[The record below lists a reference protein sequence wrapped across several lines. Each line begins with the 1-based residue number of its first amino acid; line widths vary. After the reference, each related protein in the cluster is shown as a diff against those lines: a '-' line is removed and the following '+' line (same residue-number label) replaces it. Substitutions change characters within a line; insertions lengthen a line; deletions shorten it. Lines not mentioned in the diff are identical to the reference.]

1 MPTPAPPP
9 PKRKSGR
16 ANSYAGIL
24 QPRQSGAG
32 SPEVSVLVLY
42 DIENDRTRN
51 RVADVCLN
59 YGLERIQFSAF
70 MGKINRN
77 RRQQLALELLALVG
91 PESARIRIVPIA
103 EDSLREMWVHDR
115 YQPKA
120 KPPSGGES
128 NPNGLPRIRV
138 VVSD

>member
-1 MPTPAPPP
+1 METGQPTPP
-9 PKRKSGR
+9 RSKSGLKNR
-16 ANSYAGIL
+16 YAGVL

-32 SPEVSVLVLY
+32 SPEVSVIVLY
-42 DIENDRTRN
+42 DIEDDRIRA

-70 MGKINRN
+70 MGRINRN
-77 RRQQLALELLALVG
+77 RRQQLALEILAQVG
-91 PESARIRIVPIA
+91 AESARIRIVPVA

-115 YQPKA
+115 YRT
-120 KPPSGGES
+120 KPRPA
-128 NPNGLPRIRV
+128 PDDDPPRIRV